1 MEAELQS
8 KLTSI
13 LNWVEE
19 TAKVTEG
26 FVIEQ
31 TPLYIQEL
39 LAWNFW
45 SSLIWFCLGATLMI
59 CGAISLRK
67 IFVNFE
73 KWDREECHKLAISII
88 IAVIGLLFG
97 GPMLASNFEW
107 LKIAVAPRVFLLEY
121 VTQAVK

>member
-1 MEAELQS
+1 MEEELQS

-45 SSLIWFCLGATLMI
+45 HSLIWFCIGVLLIVNGIMWIAKLLNNCKEWENNDDFPKFVVSI
-59 CGAISLRK
+59 VLI
-67 IFVNFE
+67 IFGV
-73 KWDREECHKLAISII
+73 IGIPI
-88 IAVIGLLFG
+88 IAH
-97 GPMLASNFEW
+97 NFEW

-121 VTQAVK
+121 AAQAVK